1 MLTRDTS
8 LEELRVSIKCGFLPP
23 RREGGYDGEGGEIKP
38 QTLLN
43 FPPLPPSVMAC
54 HHDPERGHC
63 GDPEAHWGGP
73 IGYLLT

>member
-38 QTLLN
+38 QTILN
-43 FPPLPPSVMAC
+43 FPPLPPLSWPVIMTRNVVIVEIQK
-54 HHDPERGHC
+54 PTG
-63 GDPEAHWGGP
+63 EAQLA
-73 IGYLLT
+73 IC